1 MCETRLR
8 GGEGEEDAAC
18 SSRKYHSSLLLA
30 RKLSSSSSRHFLLQ
44 TLTFMAKYDLFVFLD
59 FYDF

>member
-8 GGEGEEDAAC
+8 GGEGEDAAC